1 MSYGYRKKVEGDFP
15 REMARDDV
23 LELIIINPIQ
33 YDMNVPVLAVKTKMR
48 ENRCLYTYIDSKMFI
63 KMF

>member
-1 MSYGYRKKVEGDFP
+1 VEGDFL

-23 LELIIINPIQ
+23 LELTIVSPTLYDTKIPI
-33 YDMNVPVLAVKTKMR
+33 LAVKTKMR
-48 ENRCLYTYIDSKMFI
+48 QNRCLYTYIDSKMFI

>member
-1 MSYGYRKKVEGDFP
+1 MHTAQQVEGDFL

-33 YDMNVPVLAVKTKMR
+33 YDMNVPVLAVKTKVR
-48 ENRCLYTYIDSKMFI
+48 DNRCLYTYIDSKMLI

>member
-1 MSYGYRKKVEGDFP
+1 VEGDFM

-23 LELIIINPIQ
+23 LEPIIINPTE
-33 YDMNVPVLAVKTKMR
+33 YDMKIPILAVKTKMS
-48 ENRCLYTYIDSKMFI
+48 ENRCLYTYTDFKMAI